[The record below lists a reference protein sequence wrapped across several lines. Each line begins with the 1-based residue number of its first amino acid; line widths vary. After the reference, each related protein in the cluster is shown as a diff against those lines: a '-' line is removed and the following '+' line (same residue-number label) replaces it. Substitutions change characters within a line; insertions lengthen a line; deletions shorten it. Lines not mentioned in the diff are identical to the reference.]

1 MTVPAFPL
9 YGPQSYAAEPYVP
22 RPLSC
27 TVVNENDSCLPWAA
41 SALFG
46 ALMGGATWSLTVWAR
61 AYCDAGYDA
70 GGRLELNFLLPVIV
84 VAGAAA
90 GLASWSIGR
99 RLAGGAWLPTLS
111 VAAVTIGLAWWFFA
125 ARGTLAD
132 YPGDSGLCPASN
144 IPPQWPN
151 WIPA

>member
-1 MTVPAFPL
+1 M
-9 YGPQSYAAEPYVP
+9 
-22 RPLSC
+22 
-27 TVVNENDSCLPWAA
+27 NENDSCLPWAA

-46 ALMGGATWSLTVWAR
+46 ALTGGATWSLTVWAR

-70 GGRLELNFLLPVIV
+70 GGRFELNFLLPVIV

-90 GLASWSIGR
+90 GLTSWSIGR
-99 RLAGGAWLPTLS
+99 LLAGGVWLPTLS
-111 VAAVTIGLAWWFFA
+111 VAAVTIGLAWLFFA
-125 ARGTLAD
+125 TRGTLTD

-151 WIPA
+151 WLPA